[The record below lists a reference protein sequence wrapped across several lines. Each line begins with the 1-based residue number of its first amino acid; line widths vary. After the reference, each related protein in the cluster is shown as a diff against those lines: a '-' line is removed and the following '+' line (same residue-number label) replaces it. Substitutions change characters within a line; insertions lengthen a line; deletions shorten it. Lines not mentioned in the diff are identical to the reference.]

1 MWSSARAKA
10 GDGARPVF
18 GFGDV
23 SPRPHRR
30 RVPVCRAARGARM
43 RSSDATLN
51 SKAAAGSLCDWCGET
66 CDPDVAELNAL
77 TCTFAECPPE
87 ASVYHQDCVEKYLKS
102 VKLDKC
108 VGPPASRRV
117 ARAAIER
124 ETRDLASLFR
134 RTPSDA
140 HPRAFPAR
148 VLTSTFPP
156 RPPQHRSR
164 KAGYR
169 CPRGCCKK
177 SMFDKPCPGT
187 VRAPFSRPTTPS
199 RARIHPFPER
209 RRRPPPST
217 PPPLSDAADRSP
229 SSLRRLRPH
238 RRTASRSPPSP
249 SLPAVP
255 SSGGKVPPDHPQE
268 SGQQETPQGARRGRG
283 TPLRAALRSRGEGG
297 AKSRR
302 GSGEERARGETG
314 EGSRRE
320 KRGGT

>member
-1 MWSSARAKA
+1 MRPGRGGAQRA
-10 GDGARPVF
+10 
-18 GFGDV
+18 DV
-23 SPRPHRR
+23 H
-30 RVPVCRAARGARM
+30 VRGV
-43 RSSDATLN
+43 S
-51 SKAAAGSLCDWCGET
+51 
-66 CDPDVAELNAL
+66 
-77 TCTFAECPPE
+77 PE

-169 CPRGCCKK
+169 CPRGCGKK

-255 SSGGKVPPDHPQE
+255 SSGGKSHPIIHKNQDSKKRRKALAAAVAPPPRRVTVP
-268 SGQQETPQGARRGRG
+268 RRR
-283 TPLRAALRSRGEGG
+283 
-297 AKSRR
+297 
-302 GSGEERARGETG
+302 
-314 EGSRRE
+314 RRE
-320 KRGGT
+320 KPPRKRRGKSAR

>member
-169 CPRGCCKK
+169 CPRGCGKK

-187 VRAPFSRPTTPS
+187 VRAPFSRPSDALPRAHPSVPRAPPTTTATTTTLRRGGSSLP
-199 RARIHPFPER
+199 HPFDVSAPTAEPRPAHLPRPLFPPSPPQVEKSHPIIHKNQDSKKRRKALAAAVAPPPRRVTVPR
-209 RRRPPPST
+209 RRRREKPP
-217 PPPLSDAADRSP
+217 R
-229 SSLRRLRPH
+229 
-238 RRTASRSPPSP
+238 
-249 SLPAVP
+249 
-255 SSGGKVPPDHPQE
+255 K
-268 SGQQETPQGARRGRG
+268 RRG
-283 TPLRAALRSRGEGG
+283 
-297 AKSRR
+297 KS
-302 GSGEERARGETG
+302 AR
-314 EGSRRE
+314 
-320 KRGGT
+320 

>member
-1 MWSSARAKA
+1 
-10 GDGARPVF
+10 
-18 GFGDV
+18 
-23 SPRPHRR
+23 
-30 RVPVCRAARGARM
+30 M

-102 VKLDKC
+102 IKLDKC

-169 CPRGCCKK
+169 CPRGCGKK

-217 PPPLSDAADRSP
+217 PPPPLSDAAGRSP